1 MNLGKPC
8 ARGAPVAVLA
18 AALAAANLFMA
29 GSAMAAEVF
38 PSRPIRIVVGFGPGG
53 LGDTVTRALGQK
65 MAESMGQSVVVENM
79 PGAGGITAAQAVARA
94 APDGYTL
101 GLSSGQNAL
110 SPFLF
115 KSLPY
120 DPVESFT
127 MISTI
132 GTFSFVLVADKDS
145 PLKTVNDVIA
155 AGRKEPERF
164 NLGTISAGS
173 AQNLSAQYFVSMA
186 KLTIPVVPFKTTGDL
201 IGALRG
207 KQIEVG
213 LETSTGVIGQI
224 KGGGLKAIATTAAKR
239 LSFLPDV
246 PTVAE
251 SGGVLAD
258 YAADSWNGIVAPAG
272 VPREIVVKLN
282 QEIAKAMAAPA
293 LQTNFRNLGIEPKAG
308 SSEDLK
314 ALYRADAAKW
324 GPVIERAGIP
334 KQ

>member
-1 MNLGKPC
+1 MKFKAG
-8 ARGAPVAVLA
+8 A
-18 AALAAANLFMA
+18 AALAGAMLLVAAGA
-29 GSAMAAEVF
+29 QAQGF

-65 MAESMGQSVVVENM
+65 MADSMGQSVVVENM

-110 SPFLF
+110 SPYLF

-120 DPVESFT
+120 DPVESFS
-127 MISTI
+127 MISNI

-145 PLKTVNDVIA
+145 ALKTVNDVLA
-155 AGRKEPERF
+155 AGRAAPDKF

-173 AQNLSAQYFVSMA
+173 VQNLSGALFVSMA
-186 KLTIPVVPFKTTGDL
+186 KLGVPVVPFKTTGDL

-213 LETSTGVIGQI
+213 LETTTGVIGQI
-224 KGGGLKAIATTAAKR
+224 KGGGLKAIATTAPR
-239 LSFLPDV
+239 RISFLPDV

-251 SGGVLAD
+251 SGGALAS
-258 YAADSWNGIVAPAG
+258 YTAESWNGIVAPAG
-272 VPREIVVKLN
+272 VPREIVAKLN
-282 QEIAKAMAAPA
+282 QEIAKALGDSA
-293 LQTNFRNLGIEPKAG
+293 LQANFRGLGIEPKAG
-308 SSEDLK
+308 SPDDLK
-314 ALYRADAAKW
+314 AAYRADQAKW
-324 GPVIERAGIP
+324 APVIERAGIP